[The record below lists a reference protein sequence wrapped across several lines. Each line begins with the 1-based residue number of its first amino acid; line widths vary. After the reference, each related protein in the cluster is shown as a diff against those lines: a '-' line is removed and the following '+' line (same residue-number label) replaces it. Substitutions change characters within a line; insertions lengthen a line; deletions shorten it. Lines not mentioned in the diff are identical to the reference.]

1 MSQEIE
7 ELLNKQASKINSA
20 IEKYIPREFEKT
32 STVFALNPPLYAHDL
47 EVLNKTIADPIWE
60 FLDRGGK
67 RWRPALF
74 LLVCEALGKNPEDFL
89 DFALIPEVIHNG
101 TLMIDDIEDSSELR
115 RGKPCTYR
123 IFGTDIAINAGN
135 AMYFLPLLSL
145 IKKGDEFNQF
155 QINSLYEIF
164 IQEMISLSLG
174 QAMDIAWH
182 RGIADADKVTEENY
196 LQMCAYKTGTLVRM
210 AARMAAVVAGASTDL
225 IEKLGK
231 FAEAIGIAFQMQDDI
246 LDLSSNGFAGKKG
259 ARGMD
264 ITEGKRSLI
273 VIHTLEKSKPKER
286 KRLIEILNSHTNNQK
301 LRDEA
306 IAIMNTCG
314 SIEYTKRFAKRLVR
328 ESWSEVNRLLPRS
341 EAKEKLNAFATY
353 LIERKI

>member
-1 MSQEIE
+1 MSQKIQ
-7 ELLNKQASKINSA
+7 ELLGKQASKINNA

-32 STVFALNPPLYAHDL
+32 STVFTLNPPFYAFAL
-47 EVLNKTIADPIWE
+47 EALNKTISDPIWE

-115 RGKPCTYR
+115 RGRPCTYR

-145 IKKGDEFNQF
+145 INKGNELTQS
-155 QINSLYEIF
+155 QTNSLYKIF

-182 RGIADADKVTEENY
+182 RGIADADGVTEESY
-196 LQMCAYKTGTLVRM
+196 LQMCAYKTGTLARM

-225 IEKLGK
+225 IEKLGR

-246 LDLSSNGFAGKKG
+246 LDLSGGEFAGKKG

-264 ITEGKRSLI
+264 VTEGKRSLI
-273 VIHTLEKSKPKER
+273 VIHALENSKPKER
-286 KRLIEILNSHTNNQK
+286 KRLIEILNSHTSDQK

-306 IAIMNTCG
+306 IAIMNNCD
-314 SIEYTKRFAKRLVR
+314 SIAYTKKFAKRLVR
-328 ESWSEVNRLLPRS
+328 ESWNEVKKQLPSS
-341 EAKEKLNAFATY
+341 EAKEKLNAFAIY